1 MQLQRWKRERW
12 WSLPIVDKQEGTKVE
27 PLITLFKELNY
38 LKQED
43 QNDK

>member
-1 MQLQRWKRERW
+1 MLNHPVSLMG